1 MTTSGAIHANDFI
14 TSHLHEAVKQYIEYD
29 GYNRMVRTFT
39 AVSDAE
45 VGDQCT
51 MTEYAY
57 SGTSTRII
65 KMKESLAVWQL
76 GWDI

>member
-1 MTTSGAIHANDFI
+1 MTSAGGIHANDFI
-14 TSHLHEAVKQYIEYD
+14 SSHLREAVKQFIEYD
-29 GYNRMVRTFT
+29 EHNRMVRTYT
-39 AVSDAE
+39 AVSDAD

-65 KMKESLAVWQL
+65 KMRESLAVWQP